1 MHDEVSSDLIETPR
15 MAAEHIARRRT
26 DPVTA
31 PFKRFDSEV
40 HCRHFHTSRFALA
53 WYRALKSGLG
63 RKTRYDNGTCA
74 LQQDCVPVRNHGAVR
89 PLARRCASRCAIRA

>member
-31 PFKRFDSEV
+31 PFKRFNSEV
-40 HCRHFHTSRFALA
+40 HCRDFYTSRFALA
-53 WYRALKSGLG
+53 
-63 RKTRYDNGTCA
+63 
-74 LQQDCVPVRNHGAVR
+74 
-89 PLARRCASRCAIRA
+89 